1 MSSAESVEPAAMTI
15 LETLIATPFAQCYP
29 VGREFSTLT
38 TRHSIYAVRHR
49 LEGLLYIGK
58 SQNPRQRFTG
68 GHKALVWCWLERY
81 QPEDVRIIAY
91 SLNYSQWIQLSLS
104 LENLII
110 QATEP
115 PFNVK
120 MPMRD

>member
-1 MSSAESVEPAAMTI
+1 MSNSGSLDQDASQI
-15 LETLIATPFAQCYP
+15 LLTLLSTPFEECHP
-29 VGREFSTLT
+29 VGREFPNLT

-49 LEGLLYIGK
+49 DEGLLYIGK

-81 QPEDVRIIAY
+81 QPEDVRIVAY
-91 SLNYSQWIQLSLS
+91 PLTYRQWAQLSLS

-120 MPMRD
+120 IPMRD